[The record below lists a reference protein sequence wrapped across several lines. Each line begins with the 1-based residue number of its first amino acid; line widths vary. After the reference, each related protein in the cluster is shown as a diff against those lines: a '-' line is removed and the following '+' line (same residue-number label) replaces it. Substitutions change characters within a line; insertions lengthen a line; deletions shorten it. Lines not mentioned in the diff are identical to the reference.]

1 MNTPIPPTRSSAIEH
16 ARQIIAQQPVYL
28 DTETTG
34 LDKQDEIVEIT
45 IVDDEAKVLFTSLVR
60 PSQPIPPSATAING
74 ITNDM
79 IKGVPTWPALWPT
92 VRGSLLGK
100 VVATYNADFDLR
112 LMQQSLTRYRLPW
125 RENLNMFDIL
135 KLYSEYRGEWDPMR
149 RSYRYFKLEEAQ
161 RFFNIP
167 IFNEH
172 RATADTLLA
181 RAVLR
186 CIAGLS
192 Y

>member
-1 MNTPIPPTRSSAIEH
+1 MNSAIPPTRASAIEQ
-16 ARQIIAQQPVYL
+16 ARQVIAQHLVYL

-45 IVDDEAKVLFTSLVR
+45 IVDDEAKVLFTSLFR
-60 PSQPIPPSATAING
+60 PSQAIPPAATALHG
-74 ITNDM
+74 ITAEM
-79 IKGVPTWPALWPT
+79 VKSAPTWPALWPT
-92 VRGSLLGK
+92 VRGYLLGN
-100 VVATYNADFDLR
+100 VIATYNADFDLR

-135 KLYSEYRGEWDPMR
+135 KLYSEYRGEWDSMR

-167 IFNEH
+167 IPNAH

-186 CIAGLS
+186 CIAGLD

>member
-1 MNTPIPPTRSSAIEH
+1 MNTPIPPTRTSAIEQ
-16 ARQIIAQQPVYL
+16 ARQVIAQQPVYL

-34 LDKQDEIVEIT
+34 LDKQDEVVEIT

-60 PSQPIPPSATAING
+60 PAQAIPPSSTAING

-79 IKGVPTWPALWPT
+79 VKGAPTWPALWPT
-92 VRGSLLGK
+92 VRGHLLGK
-100 VVATYNADFDLR
+100 VVAAYNADFDLR

-125 RENLNMFDIL
+125 RDNLNMFDIL
-135 KLYSEYRGEWDPMR
+135 RLYSEYRGEWDPAR